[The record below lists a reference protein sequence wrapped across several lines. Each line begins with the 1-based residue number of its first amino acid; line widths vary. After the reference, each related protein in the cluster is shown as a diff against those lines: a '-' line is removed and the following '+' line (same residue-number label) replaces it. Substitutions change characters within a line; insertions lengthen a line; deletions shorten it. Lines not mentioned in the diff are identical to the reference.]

1 MNKIWSFLIIGS
13 ILTSI
18 LTGNFEKLGKI
29 IIDSSMKGWDVFLQT
44 GVLILFWGGIFQIAI
59 DSGMIKKLS
68 KILKKPIHYVF
79 PEIPY
84 DSRAYEYICSNIIAN
99 ILGLGSAATPMG
111 LMAFKEM
118 KKLSKE
124 VDVPSRSMITLI
136 AINASSITIV
146 PTTIIGMR
154 VFYNGTTNIFTILLM
169 MATTIL
175 STIIALFLDR
185 FFYKR
190 SLKK

>member
-13 ILTSI
+13 ILISI
-18 LTGNFEKLGKI
+18 FTGNFEKLGQI
-29 IIDSSMKGWDVFLQT
+29 IIDSSMKGWNIFLQT

-59 DSGMIKKLS
+59 DSGIIKKLS
-68 KILKKPIHYVF
+68 KLLRKPIHYVF

-84 DSRAYEYICSNIIAN
+84 DSKAYEYICSNIIAN

-124 VDVPSRSMITLI
+124 VNVPSRSMITLI

-146 PTTIIGMR
+146 PTTLIGMR
-154 VFYNGTTNIFTILLM
+154 VFYNGTTNIYTILLI
-169 MATTIL
+169 MASTIL

-190 SLKK
+190 SFKK